1 MPNER
6 YGHYLSIDTPWVSVG
21 QVVWTPQPSKVGQ
34 LSEKFK
40 NAEKC
45 TFFTSAKNL
54 FMAHFFSKCYNSMT
68 DKDISM
74 KPTANGHKFPK
85 FSMAGSR
92 AKISESTFE
101 LFYLEQWTQ
110 LAQKFWPLLRDPGPG

>member
-1 MPNER
+1 
-6 YGHYLSIDTPWVSVG
+6 
-21 QVVWTPQPSKVGQ
+21 
-34 LSEKFK
+34 
-40 NAEKC
+40 
-45 TFFTSAKNL
+45 
-54 FMAHFFSKCYNSMT
+54 MT

-110 LAQKFWPLLRDPGPG
+110 LAQKF

>member
-1 MPNER
+1 M
-6 YGHYLSIDTPWVSVG
+6 L
-21 QVVWTPQPSKVGQ
+21 
-34 LSEKFK
+34 K
-40 NAEKC
+40 NAPFSQALKTC
-45 TFFTSAKNL
+45 LWHT
-54 FMAHFFSKCYNSMT
+54 FFSKCCNSKT

-110 LAQKFWPLLRDPGPG
+110 LAQKF

>member
-1 MPNER
+1 MAKKC
-6 YGHYLSIDTPWVSVG
+6 IF
-21 QVVWTPQPSKVGQ
+21 
-34 LSEKFK
+34 FK
-40 NAEKC
+40 G
-45 TFFTSAKNL
+45 AKNL

-68 DKDISM
+68 DNDISM

-101 LFYLEQWTQ
+101 LFHFQQWTQ
-110 LAQKFWPLLRDPGPG
+110 LAQKF

>member
-1 MPNER
+1 
-6 YGHYLSIDTPWVSVG
+6 
-21 QVVWTPQPSKVGQ
+21 VVWTPQPSKVEQ
-34 LSEKFK
+34 FSEKFK
-40 NAEKC
+40 KAEKC

-92 AKISESTFE
+92 AKISEFTFE
-101 LFYLEQWTQ
+101 FFILNSRLNLPRNFDHQKAVWTGSYCFDIVSV
-110 LAQKFWPLLRDPGPG
+110 A

>member
-34 LSEKFK
+34 FSEKFK

-92 AKISESTFE
+92 AKIS
-101 LFYLEQWTQ
+101 
-110 LAQKFWPLLRDPGPG
+110 